1 MAKRKK
7 KRTGLVTLDPSAVLL
22 RMCDQNIAPTDLRGK
37 EKRLFVSG
45 ETWQRI
51 FDGGEIRMQSAFDVA
66 KGLGVPLRSLLH
78 AKTLLE
84 LNAGETLLEP
94 GDRLPDWRIEEPCR
108 HGEASNGLTYFV
120 WWLKHRVERDRYA
133 RGKRYDV
140 SELRREEQERV
151 ADYLARHGEVCEKV
165 GGLPQFPQHY
175 TVQPDPDGK
184 SWWCLDR
191 WTPGEPLD
199 ELIYRE
205 GVPKAVQPKIMRD
218 IAKGLAALHK
228 AGVIY
233 REMSTRSI
241 IVVDADKG
249 NVVLTDFEL
258 GKMLD
263 SSPTVR
269 GQGPGNPYQAPEVEG
284 KTLTEK
290 DTHVDWYGWARIL
303 LHVTTGGLP
312 PKGQEGPCIEQAD
325 LPDRVR
331 KIVAKCLSPEPR
343 ARPRTAKGVL
353 RAIQWWR

>member
-1 MAKRKK
+1 MMAKRKTRRPGGELLSWPAV
-7 KRTGLVTLDPSAVLL
+7 RTQMYDRNMSPAKLRAAADISA
-22 RMCDQNIAPTDLRGK
+22 
-37 EKRLFVSG
+37 

-51 FDGGEIRMQSAFDVA
+51 EEERPIRFASAVDVA
-66 KGLGVPLRSLLH
+66 KALEVSLRALLH
-78 AKTLLE
+78 PQTLLE
-84 LNAGETLLEP
+84 LAAGFRKLEP
-94 GDRLPDWRIEEPCR
+94 GAGLPGWRIEEPCR
-108 HGEASNGLTYFV
+108 YGEASNGLKYFV
-120 WWLKHRVERDRYA
+120 WKLKQRVERGRYA
-133 RGKRYDV
+133 RGKQYDV
-140 SELRREEQERV
+140 SELCVDEQERV

-165 GGLPQFPQHY
+165 DGLRQFPQHY
-175 TVQPDPDGK
+175 TVEPDPDGK
-184 SWWCLDR
+184 TWWCLDR

-199 ELIYRE
+199 QLIYR
-205 GVPKAVQPKIMRD
+205 GGLPKAAQPRIMRD

-228 AGVIY
+228 VGVIY
-233 REMSTRSI
+233 REMSAQSI

-263 SSPTVR
+263 NSPTVR

-290 DTHVDWYGWARIL
+290 DTHVDWYGWARIT

-312 PKGQEGPCIEQAD
+312 PKGQEGPCVEQAD
-325 LPDRVR
+325 LPDRVK

-343 ARPRTAKGVL
+343 SRPGAAKEVL